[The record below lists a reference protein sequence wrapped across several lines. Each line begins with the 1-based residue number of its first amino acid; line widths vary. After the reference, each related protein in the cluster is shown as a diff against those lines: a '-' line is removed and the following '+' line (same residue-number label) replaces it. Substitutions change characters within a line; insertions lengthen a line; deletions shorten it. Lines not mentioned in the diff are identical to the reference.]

1 MMAVLRNKMRMQI
14 DKELFQWEKNRY
26 INFSFQ
32 DQNPSYFTF
41 HNPKSRLSLEVLPQS
56 DKVKIPNILL
66 KEALPI
72 TAEACIGETGEG
84 QVIDR
89 RTFKVLKRPRP
100 ENYIDKEEEIYVIYD
115 GGEEI

>member
-1 MMAVLRNKMRMQI
+1 MRI

-26 INFSFQ
+26 VTFSFQ
-32 DQNPSYFTF
+32 EQVPSYFTF
-41 HNPKSRLSLEVLPQS
+41 YNPKSKLSLEIFPQG
-56 DKVKIPNILL
+56 DKVKIPDILL

-72 TAEACIGETGEG
+72 TVEACIGEIGEG

-89 RTFKVLKRPRP
+89 HTFKVLKRPRP
-100 ENYIDKEEEIYVIYD
+100 ENYIDKEEENYIIYG

>member
-1 MMAVLRNKMRMQI
+1 MKIQI

-41 HNPKSRLSLEVLPQS
+41 HNPKSKMSLEVFPQGN
-56 DKVKIPNILL
+56 KVKIPSNLL

-72 TAEACIGETGEG
+72 TVEACIGDVGEG
-84 QVIDR
+84 QVIGR
-89 RTFKVLKRPRP
+89 RVFKVLKRPRP